1 MQFSLHNKLH
11 LYRKIENLYIM
22 NAEKLN
28 KLPLEQDIES
38 KKILKKLTS
47 SHRSLAELKG
57 TVSSIPNENI
67 LINTLGLQEAKD
79 SSAIENIIT
88 THDDMYKA
96 ELNLEG
102 FKSLNAKEV
111 QNYISALKK
120 GFGLISKNKILTNN
134 DIIQIQSELE
144 KNNAGF
150 RKVSG
155 TTLKNAA
162 TGEIVYTPPQD
173 YETIQ
178 DLMTN
183 LEQFINDN
191 SISDFDPLVKM
202 AIIHYQFESIHPF
215 YDGNGRTGRIINV
228 LYLVMNNLL
237 DLPILYLSR
246 FIIENKGEYYR
257 LLQEV
262 RETDNWENWVLY
274 MLNGVDQTAKET
286 IILIGEIKKLIFEYK
301 NLLRDNYKF
310 YSQDLLNNLFKHPY
324 TKIEFLE
331 NDLGVSRITASKY
344 LNQLAKDG
352 LLKKEKLGTGN
363 YYINEKLIKL
373 LTPID

>member
-1 MQFSLHNKLH
+1 MKS
-11 LYRKIENLYIM
+11 
-22 NAEKLN
+22 EKLK
-28 KLPLEQDIES
+28 KLPLIQDIET
-38 KKILKKLTS
+38 KKVLKKLAST
-47 SHRSLAELKG
+47 HRALAELKG
-57 TVSSIPNENI
+57 IVSSIPNENI

-88 THDDMYKA
+88 THDDIFKA
-96 ELNLEG
+96 ELNLDG

-134 DIIQIQSELE
+134 DIISIQSELE

-150 RKVSG
+150 RKVPG
-155 TTLKNAA
+155 TALKNAT

-173 YETIQ
+173 YDTIL

-183 LEQFINDN
+183 LEQYINDK
-191 SISDFDPLVKM
+191 SMSEFDTLVKM

-228 LYLVMNNLL
+228 LYLVMNDLLNL
-237 DLPILYLSR
+237 PVLYLSR
-246 FIIENKGEYYR
+246 YITEHKADYYK

-274 MLNGVDQTAKET
+274 MLDSVEQIAKET
-286 IILIGEIKKLIFEYK
+286 IVLIGKIRDLIYEYK
-301 NLLRDNYKF
+301 NLLRNNYKF
-310 YSQDLLNNLFKHPY
+310 YSQELLNNLFKHPY
-324 TKIEFLE
+324 TKIEFIE

-344 LNQLAKDG
+344 LNQLAKDKI
-352 LLKKEKLGTGN
+352 LKKEKLGTGN
-363 YYINEKLIKL
+363 YYINEKLIKI
-373 LTPID
+373 LTLKE

>member
-1 MQFSLHNKLH
+1 MKSEII
-11 LYRKIENLYIM
+11 R
-22 NAEKLN
+22 
-28 KLPLEQDIES
+28 KLPFEQDIES
-38 KKILKKLTS
+38 KLILKKLAS
-47 SHRSLAELKG
+47 AHRALAELKG
-57 TVSSIPNENI
+57 IVSSIPNENI

-88 THDDMYKA
+88 THDDIFKA
-96 ELNLEG
+96 ELNLDG

-134 DIIQIQSELE
+134 DIIEIQSELE
-144 KNNAGF
+144 KNSAGF
-150 RKVSG
+150 RKVPG
-155 TTLKNAA
+155 TALKNAT

-173 YETIQ
+173 YNTILE
-178 DLMTN
+178 LMIN
-183 LEQFINDN
+183 LERFINDETL
-191 SISDFDPLVKM
+191 SDFDPLVKM

-215 YDGNGRTGRIINV
+215 FDGNGRTGRIINV
-228 LYLVMNNLL
+228 LYLVMNDLL

-246 FIIENKGEYYR
+246 YIIEHKREYYK

-274 MLNGVDQTAKET
+274 LINGVEQISKET
-286 IILIGEIKKLIFEYK
+286 IILIGKIRELIFEYK

-324 TKIEFLE
+324 TKIEFIV

-344 LNQLAKDG
+344 LNKLAEDK

-373 LTPID
+373 LTLKD

>member
-1 MQFSLHNKLH
+1 MES
-11 LYRKIENLYIM
+11 
-22 NAEKLN
+22 EKLK
-28 KLPLEQDIES
+28 KLPLIQDVET
-38 KKILKKLTS
+38 KKVLKKLAS
-47 SHRSLAELKG
+47 AHRALAELKG
-57 TVSSIPNENI
+57 VVSSIPNENI

-88 THDDMYKA
+88 THDDVFKA
-96 ELNLEG
+96 ALNLEG
-102 FKSLNAKEV
+102 CKSLNAKEV

-120 GFGLISKNKILTNN
+120 GFELIKKNKILTNN
-134 DIIQIQSELE
+134 DIISIQSELE

-150 RKVSG
+150 RKVPG
-155 TTLKNAA
+155 TALKNAT

-173 YETIQ
+173 YDTIR

-183 LEQFINDN
+183 LEQYINDS
-191 SISDFDPLVKM
+191 SISKFDTLVKM

-228 LYLVMNNLL
+228 LYLVMNDLLNL
-237 DLPILYLSR
+237 PVLYLSR
-246 FIIENKGEYYR
+246 YIIEHKADYYK
-257 LLQEV
+257 LLQEI

-274 MLNGVDQTAKET
+274 ILDGVEQIAKET
-286 IILIGEIKKLIFEYK
+286 IVLIGKIKDLILEYK

-324 TKIEFLE
+324 TKIEFVE

-344 LNQLAKDG
+344 LNLLAKDNV
-352 LLKKEKLGTGN
+352 LRKEKLGTGN
-363 YYINEKLIKL
+363 YYVNEKLIQI
-373 LTPID
+373 LTLK

>member
-1 MQFSLHNKLH
+1 MES
-11 LYRKIENLYIM
+11 ENLRP
-22 NAEKLN
+22 
-28 KLPLEQDIES
+28 LPLEQDIES
-38 KKILKKLTS
+38 KKVLKKLAS
-47 SHRSLAELKG
+47 AHRALAELKG
-57 TVSSIPNENI
+57 IVSSIPNENI

-88 THDDMYKA
+88 THDEIFKA

-120 GFGLISKNKILTNN
+120 GFGFIKKNKILTNN
-134 DIIQIQSELE
+134 DIIAIQSELE

-150 RKVSG
+150 RKVPG
-155 TTLKNAA
+155 TALKNAS

-173 YETIQ
+173 YNTIR

-183 LEQFINDN
+183 LEQYINDP
-191 SISDFDPLVKM
+191 SISDFDILVKM

-228 LYLVMNNLL
+228 LYLVMNDLLNL
-237 DLPILYLSR
+237 PVLYLSR
-246 FIIENKGEYYR
+246 YIIEHKVDYYK

-274 MLNGVDQTAKET
+274 MLDSVEQISKET
-286 IILIGEIKKLIFEYK
+286 IVLIEKIKDLIYEYK
-301 NLLRDNYKF
+301 NLLRNNYKF

-324 TKIEFLE
+324 TKIEFIE
-331 NDLGVSRITASKY
+331 NDLGVSRITAAKY
-344 LNQLAKDG
+344 LNLLAKDKV
-352 LLKKEKLGTGN
+352 LIKEKLGTGN
-363 YYINEKLIKL
+363 YYVNEKLVKI
-373 LTPID
+373 LTLKS

>member
-1 MQFSLHNKLH
+1 MRFSLHNKLH

-22 NAEKLN
+22 NAEKLD
-28 KLPLEQDIES
+28 KLPFDHDIES
-38 KKILKKLTS
+38 KKILKKLAL

-57 TVSSIPNENI
+57 IVSSIPNENI

-88 THDDMYKA
+88 THDDIFKA

-150 RKVSG
+150 RKVAG
-155 TTLKNAA
+155 TTLKNTAV
-162 TGEIVYTPPQD
+162 GEIVYTPPQE

-215 YDGNGRTGRIINV
+215 YDGNGRTGRIIN
-228 LYLVMNNLL
+228 LLFLVMNNLL

-246 FIIENKGEYYR
+246 YIIENKGEYYR

-301 NLLRDNYKF
+301 NLLRNNYKF

-373 LTPID
+373 LTPIA

>member
-1 MQFSLHNKLH
+1 MESVKL
-11 LYRKIENLYIM
+11 K
-22 NAEKLN
+22 
-28 KLPLEQDIES
+28 KLPLIQDIET
-38 KKILKKLTS
+38 KKILKKLAS
-47 SHRSLAELKG
+47 AHRALAELKG
-57 TVSSIPNENI
+57 IVSSIPNENI

-88 THDDMYKA
+88 THDDIFKA
-96 ELNLEG
+96 ELNLDG

-120 GFGLISKNKILTNN
+120 GFGLITKNKILTNN
-134 DIIQIQSELE
+134 DIIAIQSELE

-150 RKVSG
+150 RKVPG
-155 TTLKNAA
+155 TALKNST

-173 YETIQ
+173 YDTIL

-183 LEQFINDN
+183 LEQYINDE
-191 SISDFDPLVKM
+191 SMSEFDTLVKM

-228 LYLVMNNLL
+228 LYLVMNDLL
-237 DLPILYLSR
+237 NLPILYLSR
-246 FIIENKGEYYR
+246 YIIEHKADYYK

-274 MLNGVDQTAKET
+274 MLDGVEQIAKET
-286 IILIGEIKKLIFEYK
+286 IVLIGKIRDLIYEYK
-301 NLLRDNYKF
+301 NLLRNNYKF

-324 TKIEFLE
+324 TKIEFIE

-344 LNQLAKDG
+344 LNQLAKDKV
-352 LLKKEKLGTGN
+352 LKKEKLGTGN
-363 YYINEKLIKL
+363 YYINEKLIKI
-373 LTPID
+373 LTLKE

>member
-1 MQFSLHNKLH
+1 MDTSEL
-11 LYRKIENLYIM
+11 E
-22 NAEKLN
+22 
-28 KLPLEQDIES
+28 KLPLNKDIET
-38 KKILKKLTS
+38 KIILKKVAS
-47 SHRSLAELKG
+47 AHRALAELKG
-57 TVSSIPNENI
+57 VVSTIPNENI

-88 THDDMYKA
+88 TQDDIYKT
-96 ELNLEG
+96 ELNLDG

-120 GFGLISKNKILTNN
+120 GFSFIKKKGILTNN

-150 RKVSG
+150 RKVPG
-155 TTLKNAA
+155 TALKNAT
-162 TGEIVYTPPQD
+162 TGEVVYTPPQD
-173 YETIQ
+173 YETIL
-178 DLMTN
+178 DLMKN

-202 AIIHYQFESIHPF
+202 GIIHYQFESIHPF

-228 LYLVMNNLL
+228 LYLVMNDLL

-246 FIIENKGEYYR
+246 YIIKNKGGYYK

-262 RETDNWENWVLY
+262 RETENWENWIMY
-274 MLNGVDQTAKET
+274 MLNAVEEISKET
-286 IILIGEIKKLIFEYK
+286 LVLIEKIKELMAEYK
-301 NLLRDNYKF
+301 TTLRNNYKF
-310 YSQDLLNNLFKHPY
+310 YSHELLNNLFKHPY
-324 TKIEFLE
+324 TKIEFIE
-331 NDLGVSRITASKY
+331 KDLGVSRITASKY
-344 LNQLAKDG
+344 LNRLAKDG

-363 YYINEKLIKL
+363 YYINEKLIKIL
-373 LTPID
+373 KNK

>member
-1 MQFSLHNKLH
+1 MEPGKL
-11 LYRKIENLYIM
+11 K
-22 NAEKLN
+22 
-28 KLPLEQDIES
+28 KLPLIQDIET
-38 KKILKKLTS
+38 KKILKKLAS
-47 SHRSLAELKG
+47 AHRALAELKG
-57 TVSSIPNENI
+57 IVSSIPNENI

-88 THDDMYKA
+88 THDDIFKA

-120 GFGLISKNKILTNN
+120 GFGLITKNKILTNN
-134 DIIQIQSELE
+134 DIIAIQSELE

-150 RKVSG
+150 RKVPG
-155 TTLKNAA
+155 TALKNST

-173 YETIQ
+173 YDTIL

-183 LEQFINDN
+183 LEQYINDERM
-191 SISDFDPLVKM
+191 SEFDTLVKM

-228 LYLVMNNLL
+228 LYLVMNDLL
-237 DLPILYLSR
+237 NLPILYLSR
-246 FIIENKGEYYR
+246 YIIEHKADYYK

-274 MLNGVDQTAKET
+274 LLDGIEQIAKET
-286 IILIGEIKKLIFEYK
+286 IVLIGKISDLIYEYK
-301 NLLRDNYKF
+301 NLLRNNYKF

-324 TKIEFLE
+324 TKIEFIE

-344 LNQLAKDG
+344 LNQLAKD
-352 LLKKEKLGTGN
+352 KVQKRKIRN
-363 YYINEKLIKL
+363 RKL
-373 LTPID
+373 LY